1 MIEILI
7 RVRDRMKPPQW
18 GSWQTLILL
27 SAFSVIVA
35 ALTTSPPPQ
44 IAQRIIS
51 SFGWVFLILGVW
63 WFVYEPSVK
72 KKLMFSNFFLG
83 PWIVGALICIYL
95 FGTLDNQPTP
105 TQTAFISW
113 PPISAIIWSMPK
125 FIKSDPATKSP
136 IYSNPTIE
144 RRQEIVLVLLAN
156 LLISCW
162 IQLYFQVQNWLV
174 YYPNLQNEDFSRSA
188 FLWRPERVNR
198 TAAMSYGTEMIETST
213 DVVREQLE
221 GKPWS
226 TAERWLEQLDAQLPK
241 MRQTVES
248 RLSEVPESKLW
259 RLDAN
264 VASNAVNTYDV
275 QLQSVWLGPT
285 SRQQGYQLTR
295 TCRVAQGRKMGPPS
309 QFNFN
314 NSAPPAT
321 SPARTQT
328 IATVQCGRTAAP
340 SNNTPQ
346 GVSNPQPT
354 NQSSPIIERSP

>member
-27 SAFSVIVA
+27 SVFSVIVA
-35 ALTTSPPPQ
+35 SLTTSPPPQ

-63 WFVYEPSVK
+63 WFVYEPAVK
-72 KKLMFSNFFLG
+72 KKLTFFNFFLG

-95 FGTLDNQPTP
+95 FGTIENQTMPTEA
-105 TQTAFISW
+105 AFISW

-125 FIKSDPATKSP
+125 FVKSDPATKSP

-162 IQLYFQVQNWLV
+162 FQLYFQVQHWLV
-174 YYPNLQNEDFSRSA
+174 DYPNLQNEDFSRSA
-188 FLWRPERVNR
+188 FLWRPQRVDR
-198 TAAMSYGTEMIETST
+198 VAALSYGTEMTNTAT

-226 TAERWLEQLDAQLPK
+226 AAERWLEQLDAQVPK
-241 MRQTVES
+241 LRSTVQS

-259 RLDAN
+259 TLNAN
-264 VASNAVNTYDV
+264 VISNAYDL

-295 TCRVAQGRKMGPPS
+295 ICRIAQGRKMGPPS
-309 QFNFN
+309 QFKFN

-321 SPARTQT
+321 SAARTQA
-328 IATVQCGRTAAP
+328 IATVQCGGIVSP
-340 SNNTPQ
+340 GSNTQ
-346 GVSNPQPT
+346 GVNAQPS
-354 NQSSPIIERSP
+354 NQSSPFVEQKP